1 MGEGKPKYLYHGSPY
16 LFDRL
21 IPQPASGACEQE
33 SLTAIYAAGS
43 MEEVIP
49 FALPIRWYPDSPEGR
64 RDFKCAGG
72 SVEIIYGSLDPEG
85 AGYVYRVR
93 SDSFVKIDEW
103 QWVSETEVV
112 PEEVIRIKVRDY
124 WHTVRFLEEAE
135 RIQQEVWG
143 QIS

>member
-1 MGEGKPKYLYHGSPY
+1 M
-16 LFDRL
+16 
-21 IPQPASGACEQE
+21 
-33 SLTAIYAAGS
+33 
-43 MEEVIP
+43 
-49 FALPIRWYPDSPEGR
+49 
-64 RDFKCAGG
+64 
-72 SVEIIYGSLDPEG
+72 DPEG

-124 WHTVRFLEEAE
+124 WHTVRFSEEAE
-135 RIQQEVWG
+135 RIQQEVCG

>member
-1 MGEGKPKYLYHGSPY
+1 M
-16 LFDRL
+16 
-21 IPQPASGACEQE
+21 
-33 SLTAIYAAGS
+33 
-43 MEEVIP
+43 
-49 FALPIRWYPDSPEGR
+49 
-64 RDFKCAGG
+64 
-72 SVEIIYGSLDPEG
+72 DPEG
-85 AGYVYRVR
+85 EQYVYRVR